1 MGLKTLSNGQGNAP
15 PDMPPL
21 GHSDPDSSPKSPWPV
36 GAVSLWKLSQVLYW
50 CLSHKWES
58 DPKNSCA
65 MCGCSNS

>member
-36 GAVSLWKLSQVLYW
+36 GAVSLWKLCHMPCTGA
-50 CLSHKWES
+50 CLMNGNWN
-58 DPKNSCA
+58 PKNSYFTS
-65 MCGCSNS
+65 G